1 MPAGLGWATFLG
13 GLVRGYFQVWQ
24 GQLRRGLEYQF
35 SYSHAP
41 WMSGEAQEPWRLAHL
56 VTYLLARLGGV
67 DSPGPRSCSITPTPS
82 FPSLGP
88 GPGVCLA
95 LR

>member
-24 GQLRRGLEYQF
+24 GQLRRGLKYQF

-67 DSPGPRSCSITPTPS
+67 DSLGPAAAPS
-82 FPSLGP
+82 PPRPPSLLWGLGP
-88 GPGVCLA
+88 ECAWL
-95 LR
+95 